1 MQCRFYVVVW
11 QSWGL
16 VCKQAAWWWKRLCSG
31 ALAFTGDV
39 LRWSTS
45 FHDPFFSAP
54 GPSAILAH
62 THNTDFLHSNPCYL
76 KALISTFQ
84 PAGLQGLF
92 EGGGCCTLAS
102 RSQWPTSCFPSVV
115 RKNHM
120 IPLMYTWVPKQLHL
134 CLLIS
139 VKPYHLHCH
148 TDDACRHW
156 GCVRN
161 TVVMHC
167 GLKSGQCL
175 VWAEYDR
182 SNLVC
187 FVQSFLPQMKAISC
201 FQKMTMNYDKETAIF
216 QFISTRHQK

>member
-92 EGGGCCTLAS
+92 EGGGCCTLFGIQVTVTHFLLSQCCPQESYDPTYVHMGAQAVTFVSADLGETLPSSLSHWWCMQALRLCEEHHGDALWFKIWPVSSMS
-102 RSQWPTSCFPSVV
+102 RIW
-115 RKNHM
+115 
-120 IPLMYTWVPKQLHL
+120 
-134 CLLIS
+134 
-139 VKPYHLHCH
+139 
-148 TDDACRHW
+148 
-156 GCVRN
+156 
-161 TVVMHC
+161 
-167 GLKSGQCL
+167 
-175 VWAEYDR
+175 
-182 SNLVC
+182 
-187 FVQSFLPQMKAISC
+187 
-201 FQKMTMNYDKETAIF
+201 
-216 QFISTRHQK
+216 